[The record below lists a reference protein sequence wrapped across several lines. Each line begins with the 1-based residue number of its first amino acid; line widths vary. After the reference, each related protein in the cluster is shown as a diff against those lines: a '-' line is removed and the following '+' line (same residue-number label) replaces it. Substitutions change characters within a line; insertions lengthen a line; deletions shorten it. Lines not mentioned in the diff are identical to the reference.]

1 MRKFDLSEIQRN
13 QKMCIVCQFSAQ
25 CGRAV
30 LPHGI
35 GKTFD
40 RQRQSSGLNAPQAS
54 ASLMMQLDVATR
66 STGHSKNQMSP
77 IHTLNPSSTAH
88 VQCSAHLLLP
98 SRVNI

>member
-25 CGRAV
+25 CGRAG